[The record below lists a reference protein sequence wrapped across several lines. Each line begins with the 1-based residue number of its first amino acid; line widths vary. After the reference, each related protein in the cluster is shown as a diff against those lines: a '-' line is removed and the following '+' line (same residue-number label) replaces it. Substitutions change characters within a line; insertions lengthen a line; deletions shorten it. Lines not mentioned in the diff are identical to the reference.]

1 MTLEKTLEEL
11 GFKKSEHFK
20 EVWQKDWPNFH
31 VRLNFNKQTA
41 YYWSSLTDLSDSYNQ
56 WINFKNLVD
65 LQNKLLKAEQ
75 NARYMLGVGE
85 SE

>member
-1 MTLEKTLEEL
+1 MTLEKVLEEL

-20 EVWQKDWPNFH
+20 DLWQQDWSNFH

-41 YYWSSLTDLSDSYNQ
+41 YYWSSLTDLSDSYSQ
-56 WINFKNLVD
+56 WINYKNLVE

-75 NARYMLGVGE
+75 NARYMLGVD
-85 SE
+85 